1 MKEKDARI
9 FVTSVGKASKRLEH
23 YGDANLEGISLLK
36 LIYKYACYST
46 TYKTLQR
53 LNSMVSTLQLTD
65 PLICMERQ
73 ALQAYSSDIGKV
85 GIVVIGPDSNTAP
98 TITST
103 SISLDDSTYIYT
115 FTYNDL
121 FSGYNDEDGGVA
133 SNFVVNTLP
142 SIGELFYDNV
152 AAVVNT
158 LYLDPTLLTYNRN
171 VNTGISESF
180 TFSAYDDD
188 SQVPLVSNIVTCA
201 VTAVEISVENEPAT
215 VGDTNIYEE
224 NRTTTVF
231 TSADFTTN
239 AIDEYSDPEND
250 LLDAIKILEISAVN
264 GGLYYYY
271 GSVVTVDQIITREDL
286 DAGAFYHTAADSSAI
301 TTDTISVAIRDEGS
315 MIWVE

>member
-1 MKEKDARI
+1 MEEKDARI

-23 YGDANLEGISLLK
+23 YGDAKLEGISLLK

-46 TYKTLQR
+46 TYETLQR

-73 ALQAYSSDIGKV
+73 ALQAYSSEIGTV
-85 GIVVIGPDSNTAP
+85 GIVIIGTDSNTAP

-115 FTYNDL
+115 FTYDDL
-121 FSGYNDEDGGVA
+121 LGGYIDEEGGVA
-133 SNFVVNTLP
+133 SNFVINTLP
-142 SIGELFYDNV
+142 SVGNLFYDDV
-152 AAVVNT
+152 AVVVNT
-158 LYLDPTLLTYNRN
+158 LYSDPTLLTYNRN
-171 VNTGISESF
+171 VDIDIAESF

-201 VTAVEISVENEPAT
+201 VTAAEIAVENEPAT
-215 VGDTNIYEE
+215 VGDTNIYED
-224 NRTTTVF
+224 NRTTTIF

-239 AIDEYSDPEND
+239 AVAAYSDPEGDALN
-250 LLDAIKILEISAVN
+250 AIKILEISSIN
-264 GGLYYYY
+264 GGAYYYF
-271 GSVVTVDQIITREDL
+271 GSLAVVGQVITKSEL
-286 DAGAFYHTAADSSAI
+286 DSGAFYHTAADSSAI
-301 TTDTISVAIRDEGS
+301 TTDTILVAVRDEGS